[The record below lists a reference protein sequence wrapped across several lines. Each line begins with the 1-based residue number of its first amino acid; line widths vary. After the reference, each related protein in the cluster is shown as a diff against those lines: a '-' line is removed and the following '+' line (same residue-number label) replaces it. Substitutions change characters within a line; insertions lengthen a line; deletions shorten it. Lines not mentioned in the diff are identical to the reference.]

1 MNTAGDATLLQRLV
15 QVQPGELRALVWS
28 FLYFFSL
35 LCSYYVLRPVR
46 DEMGIQGGVENLQW
60 VFTGTFLVMLAA
72 VPLYGWAVARL
83 PRRRL
88 LPAVYLFFIVNLLV
102 FYLLMRTGV
111 APAAIAR
118 AFFHLGQCVQSVRGV
133 GVLEL
138 HGGHLQQR
146 TGAPAVRLHRRRRQR
161 GRGDGAG
168 ADRAAGTAA
177 RAGESVAGLVQVF

>member
-1 MNTAGDATLLQRLV
+1 MNTATNTPLLQRLV
-15 QVQPGELRALVWS
+15 SYRPGELRGLGWS

-35 LCSYYVLRPVR
+35 LCGYYVLRPVR

-102 FYLLMRTGV
+102 FYLLLRAGL
-111 APAAIAR
+111 APAASAR
-118 AFFHLGQCVQSVRGV
+118 AFFIWVSVFNLFVVSVFWSFMADLYSNAQAR
-133 GVLEL
+133 
-138 HGGHLQQR
+138 
-146 TGAPAVRLHRRRRQR
+146 RLF
-161 GRGDGAG
+161 G
-168 ADRAAGTAA
+168 
-177 RAGESVAGLVQVF
+177 FI